1 MDSENSSTTL
11 RKYVVSVQM
20 WLAGLNPDVQPYEIS
35 HGVNS
40 NMVRA
45 SASTVQEWVAIG
57 AFDSSDAQH
66 FAVPSPSN
74 VATVTRA
81 CGRTAMPMVAVCH
94 CDDTVS
100 PESGGIWAGCQICL
114 ACLQRARQR

>member
-66 FAVPSPSN
+66 FAVPLTIKRSN
-74 VATVTRA
+74 GNSRLWPYGDA
-81 CGRTAMPMVAVCH
+81 
-94 CDDTVS
+94 D
-100 PESGGIWAGCQICL
+100 GGCVPL
-114 ACLQRARQR
+114 